1 MKTLE
6 KGFFG
11 SRGFFTGNS
20 FVPFFFKFFGEN
32 YWSKS
37 TITLN
42 DHEKELLDVLCKEYL
57 EWNIVEHFQ
66 KITH

>member
-6 KGFFG
+6 KGFFEAEV
-11 SRGFFTGNS
+11 FLL
-20 FVPFFFKFFGEN
+20 VILLYLFFFKFFGEN